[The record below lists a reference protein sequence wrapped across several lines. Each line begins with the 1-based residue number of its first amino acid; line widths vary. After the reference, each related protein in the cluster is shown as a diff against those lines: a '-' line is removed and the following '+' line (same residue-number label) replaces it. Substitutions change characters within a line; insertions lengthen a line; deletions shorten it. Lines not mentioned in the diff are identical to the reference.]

1 VSTDNNIIISAR
13 RVSRVFGSG
22 EQQVMA
28 VNQVDMD
35 VSRGEFLAV
44 VGRSGSGK
52 TTLLNLLSGL
62 DRPSSGSVLFEGREI
77 GELPDTELVKLRR
90 YRMSFIFQSFA
101 LLPLLSAYENVELP
115 LRIQGVAM
123 GERRR
128 KVEQA
133 LAKIGLAPRSHHRPY
148 ELSGGEQQR
157 VGIARAIVTSP
168 QVIFADEP
176 TGELDSTN
184 AQMVGD
190 ILRDITSKDGVTMV
204 VVTHDLSVAG
214 MADRIVELVDGAVVS
229 TGGSITAEIRRQDVG
244 R

>member
-133 LAKIGLAPRSHHRPY
+133 LAKVGLAPRSHHRPY

>member
-1 VSTDNNIIISAR
+1 
-13 RVSRVFGSG
+13 
-22 EQQVMA
+22 
-28 VNQVDMD
+28 
-35 VSRGEFLAV
+35 
-44 VGRSGSGK
+44 
-52 TTLLNLLSGL
+52 
-62 DRPSSGSVLFEGREI
+62 
-77 GELPDTELVKLRR
+77 
-90 YRMSFIFQSFA
+90 
-101 LLPLLSAYENVELP
+101 
-115 LRIQGVAM
+115 
-123 GERRR
+123 
-128 KVEQA
+128 
-133 LAKIGLAPRSHHRPY
+133 
-148 ELSGGEQQR
+148 